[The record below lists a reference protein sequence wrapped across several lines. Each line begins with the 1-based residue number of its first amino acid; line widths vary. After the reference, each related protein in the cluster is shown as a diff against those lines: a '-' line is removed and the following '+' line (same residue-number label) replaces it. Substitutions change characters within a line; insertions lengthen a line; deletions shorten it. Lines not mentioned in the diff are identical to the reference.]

1 MEWHE
6 KFLVSRESMGYGR
19 RKEHVGL
26 QGVVPTGA
34 GLSHSSGRRGGV
46 RGRAPATSN
55 NQRQKN
61 ALPAM
66 ACRLEGSIIV
76 VSTNHR
82 G

>member
-1 MEWHE
+1 MAQ
-6 KFLVSRESMGYGR
+6 KVLGISESIGYGR

-34 GLSHSSGRRGGV
+34 GLSDSSGRRGGV
-46 RGRAPATSN
+46 KGRASATSN

-66 ACRLEGSIIV
+66 ARRLEGSIIV